1 MPVIYGKF
9 VFKTDLQ
16 FEDYME
22 LNKLII
28 GKMMLLLVI
37 AIDAFF
43 CYMIFDRLG
52 RSIPLAALIFA
63 ALFAVL
69 YFLEWYFIRWR
80 AKKIFNKTTVSREI
94 KITFD
99 DNEIVQE
106 SRTGET
112 VLNWSDVYRVKSAKR
127 CYFIFLSKN
136 KAFYFPKRNFKDK
149 EDEQLFCDY
158 IIRNV
163 TPFKVKF

>member
-1 MPVIYGKF
+1 MPIIYDKF
-9 VFKTDLQ
+9 VFKTDLT
-16 FEDYME
+16 FSDYME
-22 LNKLII
+22 LNKMVI
-28 GKMMLLLVI
+28 GKMMLALVI

-43 CYMIFDRLG
+43 CYMIFDRIG
-52 RSIPLAALIFA
+52 RSIPLVALIFA
-63 ALFAVL
+63 GLFAVL
-69 YFLEWYFIRWR
+69 YYLEWFFVKWR

-94 KITFD
+94 KITMD
-99 DNEIVQE
+99 DDEIVQE

-112 VLNWSDVYRVKSAKR
+112 VLKWDDVFRVRGGKT
-127 CYFIFLSKN
+127 CYFVFLNKN

-163 TPFKVKF
+163 KPFKVKF

>member
-1 MPVIYGKF
+1 MPIIYGKY

-22 LNKLII
+22 LNKIII
-28 GKMMLLLVI
+28 GKMMLALVI

-43 CYMIFDRLG
+43 CYMIFERVG
-52 RSIPLAALIFA
+52 RSIPIIAAIFV

-69 YFLEWYFIRWR
+69 YFLEWYFIKWR
-80 AKKIFNKTTVSREI
+80 AKKIFGKTTVSREI
-94 KITFD
+94 KITID

-106 SRTGET
+106 ARGGET
-112 VLNWSDVYRVKSAKR
+112 TLKWDDVYRVVSAKR
-127 CYFIFLSKN
+127 CYFVFLSKN

-149 EDEQLFCDY
+149 EDEQIFCDY
-158 IIRNV
+158 IINNV
-163 TPFKVKF
+163 KPFKVKF